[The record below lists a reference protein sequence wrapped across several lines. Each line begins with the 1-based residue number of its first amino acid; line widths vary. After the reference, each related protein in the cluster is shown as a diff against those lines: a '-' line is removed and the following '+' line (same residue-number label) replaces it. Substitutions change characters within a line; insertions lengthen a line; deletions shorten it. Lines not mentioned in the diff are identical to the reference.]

1 MQTSVIYQISMCRAN
16 KVIGVTGGTGY
27 VGSRVIKLL
36 AEKGYPVVCIDIVPP
51 GQRGL
56 TLPASVEFRH
66 HDLRI
71 PGEAEKAL
79 LGIDVVMHL
88 AADIGSLTYMHDHQA
103 EIITNNSQIDAAL
116 YPAMVK
122 NGVKYVIYSS
132 SSMVFQHPP
141 QYPYTE
147 ADFKQINP
155 PTNVYGY
162 SKLSGEYFCHS
173 FYEQYQLPYTI
184 LRYHN
189 IYGPGEDSKGA
200 TPGDIHVIPALL
212 EKVIVKKQYPIE
224 LLGDPKSTRPFTYV
238 DDAVAVTVRII
249 EMAYQEDKAVYLE
262 DFNIGNDTY
271 YTVEKLAEII
281 WGMYGD
287 ERPFAYVEVQTK
299 ANTAVRREV
308 DIAKIKAVVGWEP
321 KTTIEEGLP
330 VVAEWIVNRCKQ
342 LS

>member
-1 MQTSVIYQISMCRAN
+1 MSITD

-27 VGSRVIKLL
+27 VGSRVIQSLTD
-36 AEKGYPVVCIDIVPP
+36 KGYQVVCIDIVPP
-51 GQRGL
+51 EKRMI
-56 TLPASVEFRH
+56 TLPASVKFRH

-71 PGEAEKAL
+71 PSEAEKAL
-79 LGIDVVMHL
+79 RGIDVVMHL

-122 NGVKYVIYSS
+122 NGVQHVIYSS

-162 SKLSGEYFCHS
+162 SKLSGEYFCTS
-173 FYEQYQLPYTI
+173 FYEQYKLPYTI

-189 IYGPGEDSKGA
+189 IYGAGEDAKGA

-212 EKVIVKKQYPIE
+212 DKVIIKKQYPIE
-224 LLGDPKSTRPFTYV
+224 LLGDPQSTRPFTYV
-238 DDAVAVTVRII
+238 DDAVDVTVRII
-249 EMAYQEDKAVYLE
+249 EMAYQGNKAVYLE
-262 DFNIGNDTY
+262 DFNVGNNKY
-271 YTVEKLAEII
+271 YTVEELAKII
-281 WGMYGD
+281 WNLYGD
-287 ERPFAYVEVQTK
+287 ERPFAYVEVPTR

-321 KTTIEEGLP
+321 KITLEEGLP
-330 VVAEWIVNRCKQ
+330 VVASWVKGRAA
-342 LS
+342 